1 MNKKII
7 LSSVLSLVLCLS
19 LIIGGTYALFTS
31 NSTTNIAAT
40 SGSVNVSATFEVAEL
55 YSPTAIDLNGVVT
68 DSDNAATTNFANGGT
83 VTVTGSDV
91 SITNMTPGDKVIF
104 KVDITNNSSVA
115 FLQRIMMSCTDADK
129 AFFNQ
134 LVVGISDTI
143 DGTYIDCSDYASA
156 WEPKNAVAA
165 ATTETKYFSVEMPA
179 TVKDDW
185 QNKTCH
191 FALSVNAVQGNADP
205 YLSLDKLQGEG
216 AASLSGRIDM
226 GELNATL
233 TADGDSS
240 TKRVTIGDSNLKAS
254 AVTEIVFNGGV
265 INTPFNGNVKNTGV
279 EHHGNGDHDG
289 GTAHVYNEHN
299 GSWIVLN
306 VPTGAKVVFNNLT
319 INGYYNFVAY
329 QFSSDVTLE
338 FVNCTFNGGWV
349 GETNG
354 LSNIIFK
361 NCTFTLDG
369 VDTVNVKNTNP
380 LWLGAI
386 PNQTLTLDGCTIQ
399 GNRPIKYDGHTNTTL
414 NVTNCTFELTPTEY
428 DTNANRLDRL
438 TALRFDDN
446 VTVGTISGN
455 TLVSG
460 YAFYQ
465 TNQAPYAND
474 AYVDAANTKA
484 EDALWRIEY

>member
-7 LSSVLSLVLCLS
+7 LSSVLSLALCLS

-40 SGSVNVSATFEVAEL
+40 SGTVDVKATFEIAEL
-55 YSPTAIDLNGVVT
+55 YSPTSIDMNGVVSN
-68 DSDNAATTNFANGGT
+68 DKNAASTTFANGGT
-83 VTVTGSDV
+83 VTIDGSDV
-91 SITNMTPGDKVIF
+91 TITNMTPGDKVTF

-115 FLQRIMMSCTDADK
+115 FLQRIVMSCTDADK
-129 AFFNQ
+129 TFFDQ
-134 LVVGISDTI
+134 LVIGICDTI
-143 DGTYIDCSDYASA
+143 DGTYIDCSDYVSA
-156 WEPKNAVAA
+156 WEPKAAVTT

-179 TVKDDW
+179 TVNNDM

-191 FALSVNAVQGNADP
+191 FALSVNAVQGNTSTT
-205 YLSLDKLQGEG
+205 LSLDKLQGED
-216 AASLSGRIDM
+216 AANLSGRVDVAA
-226 GELNATL
+226 LNATL
-233 TADGDSS
+233 TTDEGN
-240 TKRVTIGDSNLKAS
+240 KRLTIGDDNLKAS
-254 AVTEIVFNGGV
+254 AVTQIVFNGGV
-265 INTPFNGNVKNTGV
+265 INTPFNGNVMNTGV
-279 EHHGNGDHDG
+279 EHHGTAEYDG

-306 VPTGAKVVFNNLT
+306 VPTGTKVVFNDLT

-329 QFSSDVTLE
+329 NTSSDVTIE

-354 LSNIIFK
+354 FSNIIFK

-369 VDTVNVKNTNP
+369 VDTVNVKNSNA
-380 LWLGAI
+380 LWLAAVAD
-386 PNQTLTLDGCTIQ
+386 QTLTLDGCTIQ
-399 GNRPIKYDGHTNTTL
+399 GNRPIKYDGVAGATL
-414 NVTNCTFELTPTEY
+414 NVTNCTFELTPSEY
-428 DTNANRLDRL
+428 DINNNRPDRV
-438 TALRFDDN
+438 TALRIDNN
-446 VTVGTISGN
+446 VTIGTISGN

-474 AYVDAANTKA
+474 GYVDPNNTKA